1 MTAQSLLS
9 YLLLLLFLGINL
21 WLSILRITSR
31 IAGKFLTKAFRIN
44 LPPNEKKTME
54 RMFTVIWLAVG
65 IYGALKVRWN
75 LLAMVFAFLA
85 FRSGANVSRT
95 LVYSIHDGKI
105 IERHVRDSRTLG
117 IMGRA
122 VRISLLLEGLFVIAF
137 ALAYKVL
144 STTAGPARGSA
155 SIFIVELWILGL
167 VFGVAFGLMVARNN
181 EGILLENQM
190 AVVWFF
196 TGKKSKEK
204 TERTIEETTKRV
216 KGLRKHLKR

>member
-9 YLLLLLFLGINL
+9 YLLLLVFLGINL

-54 RMFTVIWLAVG
+54 RLFTVIWLAVG
-65 IYGALKVRWN
+65 IYGALKVRWDI
-75 LLAMVFAFLA
+75 LTMVFAFLA

-105 IERHVRDSRTLG
+105 IKKHVRDSRALG
-117 IMGRA
+117 IMSRA

-144 STTAGPARGSA
+144 STTAGPAKGSA

-167 VFGVAFGLMVARNN
+167 VFGVVFGWMIARNN

-196 TGKKSKEK
+196 TGKKGREK
-204 TERTIEETTKRV
+204 TERTIEKTTKRV
-216 KGLRKHLKR
+216 KGLGEHLKR